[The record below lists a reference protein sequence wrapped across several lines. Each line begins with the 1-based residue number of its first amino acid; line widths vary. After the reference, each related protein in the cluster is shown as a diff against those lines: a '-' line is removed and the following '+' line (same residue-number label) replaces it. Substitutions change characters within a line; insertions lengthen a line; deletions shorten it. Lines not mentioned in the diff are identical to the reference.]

1 MLNDNYKNLFPNNLG
16 SNAYI
21 SDIAKKSHKNNEIQ
35 NEQNKKFKVYFP
47 KYDGKIYDPTINK
60 ALNILKQNEEQI
72 IKDIHKINNN
82 INLLKNETSMNN
94 VNYNIHD
101 LNKEKKKIEDKIK
114 ALEKEKSLFI
124 EKLEEI
130 KNRRNSMNY
139 QQEKELGIIEK
150 NKKLKL
156 KKFIDDLNNKEKNEI
171 IEEKIKKIQEDSKKL
186 QLKMKSDLEEV
197 INKKNFKMD
206 QLEKEKE
213 DKIKKYLNDMKEEEK
228 KYIKTRNQKAKEQL
242 LKLKELQLENNKEQK
257 NKKTMHLYKKIE
269 DKFLKDE
276 EDKVKIENKSRKEK
290 MKHIDL
296 NEFNELAKNF
306 DEMKSKQ
313 LYESKLKIK
322 KQREIWSQRYKLI
335 PEYVNP
341 LNKVIEEEKN
351 IMKKKEQEKILEM
364 QKLKDLQKQYKV
376 PKPLIVAKE
385 KTIDIVDQ
393 RKQKSKK
400 ILIKSSSYSDV
411 IRQKMMVKFNTT
423 KNKKEKGEEADTN
436 INKAKDI
443 INFKLPLICLKEK
456 YRKVN
461 KSFEKDKNNNQNH
474 ELSTDYLNQRRLIN
488 EKNRE
493 RKRNLGELSNLD
505 YSKTNDIRKL
515 IKENGLDENMLKMA
529 KSKLEILDEKKK
541 QKSLLLKLNGGI
553 ANKPDLGEEI
563 CDLMIDS
570 IQAKLSI
577 LQEIENLD
585 GNDNI
590 PILNDEQTEDQN
602 KK

>member
-94 VNYNIHD
+94 VNNIHD

-114 ALEKEKSLFI
+114 GLEKEKSLFI

-242 LKLKELQLENNKEQK
+242 LKLKELQLENNKQQK
-257 NKKTMHLYKKIE
+257 NKKTIHLYKEIE
-269 DKFLKDE
+269 DNYLKNE

-376 PKPLIVAKE
+376 PKPLIIAKE

-570 IQAKLSI
+570 IQARLSI
-577 LQEIENLD
+577 IQEIENLD

>member
-21 SDIAKKSHKNNEIQ
+21 SDIAKKSHKNNELQ

-94 VNYNIHD
+94 VNNIHD

-376 PKPLIVAKE
+376 PKPLIIAKE

-541 QKSLLLKLNGGI
+541 QKALLLKLNGGI

-570 IQAKLSI
+570 IQARLSI
-577 LQEIENLD
+577 IQEIENLD

>member
-94 VNYNIHD
+94 VNNIHD

-114 ALEKEKSLFI
+114 GLEKEKSLFI

-242 LKLKELQLENNKEQK
+242 LKLKELQLENNKQQK
-257 NKKTMHLYKKIE
+257 KQKTIHLYKEIE
-269 DKFLKDE
+269 DNYLKNE

-376 PKPLIVAKE
+376 PKPLIIAKE

>member
-1 MLNDNYKNLFPNNLG
+1 MLNENYKNLFPNNLG

-94 VNYNIHD
+94 VNNIHD

-114 ALEKEKSLFI
+114 VLEKEKSLFI

-242 LKLKELQLENNKEQK
+242 LKLKELQLENNKQQK
-257 NKKTMHLYKKIE
+257 NKKTIHLYKEIE
-269 DKFLKDE
+269 DNYLKNE

-376 PKPLIVAKE
+376 PKPIIIAKE

-570 IQAKLSI
+570 IQARLSI
-577 LQEIENLD
+577 IQEIENLD

>member
-21 SDIAKKSHKNNEIQ
+21 SDIAKKSHKNNELQ

-94 VNYNIHD
+94 VNNIHD

-242 LKLKELQLENNKEQK
+242 LKLKELQLENNKQQK
-257 NKKTMHLYKKIE
+257 NKKTIHLYKEIE
-269 DKFLKDE
+269 DNYLKNE

-376 PKPLIVAKE
+376 PKPLIIAKE

-541 QKSLLLKLNGGI
+541 QKALLLKLNGGI

>member
-94 VNYNIHD
+94 VNNIHD

-242 LKLKELQLENNKEQK
+242 LKLKEFQLENNKQQK
-257 NKKTMHLYKKIE
+257 NKKAMHLYKEIE
-269 DKFLKDE
+269 DNYLKNE

-376 PKPLIVAKE
+376 PKPLIIAKE

-570 IQAKLSI
+570 IQARLSI
-577 LQEIENLD
+577 IQEIENLD

>member
-94 VNYNIHD
+94 VNNIHD

-114 ALEKEKSLFI
+114 VLQKEKSLFI

-242 LKLKELQLENNKEQK
+242 LKLKELQLENNKQQK
-257 NKKTMHLYKKIE
+257 NKKTIHLYKEIE
-269 DKFLKDE
+269 DNYLKNE

-376 PKPLIVAKE
+376 PKPLIIAKE

-493 RKRNLGELSNLD
+493 KKRNMGELSNLD

-570 IQAKLSI
+570 IQARLSI
-577 LQEIENLD
+577 IQEIENLD

>member
-94 VNYNIHD
+94 VNNIHD

-242 LKLKELQLENNKEQK
+242 LKLKELQLENNKQQK
-257 NKKTMHLYKKIE
+257 KQKTIHLYKEIE
-269 DKFLKDE
+269 DNYLKNE

-376 PKPLIVAKE
+376 PKPLIIAKE

>member
-21 SDIAKKSHKNNEIQ
+21 SDIAKKSHRNNEIQ

-94 VNYNIHD
+94 VNNIHD

-150 NKKLKL
+150 NKKSKL

-242 LKLKELQLENNKEQK
+242 LKLKELQLENNKQQK
-257 NKKTMHLYKKIE
+257 KQKTIHLYKEIE
-269 DKFLKDE
+269 DNYLKNE

-376 PKPLIVAKE
+376 PKPLIISKE

-570 IQAKLSI
+570 IQARLSI
-577 LQEIENLD
+577 IQEIENLD

>member
-1 MLNDNYKNLFPNNLG
+1 MMNDNYKNLFPNNLG

-94 VNYNIHD
+94 VNNIHD

-242 LKLKELQLENNKEQK
+242 LKLKELQLENNKQQK
-257 NKKTMHLYKKIE
+257 NKKTIHLYKEIE
-269 DKFLKDE
+269 DNYLKNE

-376 PKPLIVAKE
+376 PKPIIIAKE

>member
-94 VNYNIHD
+94 VNNIHD

-130 KNRRNSMNY
+130 KNRKNSMNY

-242 LKLKELQLENNKEQK
+242 LKLKELQLENNKQQK
-257 NKKTMHLYKKIE
+257 KQKTIHLYKEIE
-269 DKFLKDE
+269 DNYLKNE

-376 PKPLIVAKE
+376 PKPLIIAKE

-570 IQAKLSI
+570 IQARLSI
-577 LQEIENLD
+577 IQEIENLD

>member
-21 SDIAKKSHKNNEIQ
+21 SDIAKKSHRNNEIQ

-94 VNYNIHD
+94 VNNIHD

-150 NKKLKL
+150 NKKSKL

-186 QLKMKSDLEEV
+186 QIKMKSDLEEV

-242 LKLKELQLENNKEQK
+242 LKLKELQLENNKQQK
-257 NKKTMHLYKKIE
+257 KQKTIHLYKEIE
-269 DKFLKDE
+269 ENYLKNE

-376 PKPLIVAKE
+376 PKPLIIAKE

-541 QKSLLLKLNGGI
+541 QKALLLKLNGGI

>member
-21 SDIAKKSHKNNEIQ
+21 SDIAKKSHKNNEIK

-94 VNYNIHD
+94 VNNIHD

-242 LKLKELQLENNKEQK
+242 LKLKELQLENNKQQK
-257 NKKTMHLYKKIE
+257 KQKTIHLYKEIE
-269 DKFLKDE
+269 DNYLKNE

-376 PKPLIVAKE
+376 PKPLIIAKE

-541 QKSLLLKLNGGI
+541 QKALLLKLNGGI

-570 IQAKLSI
+570 IQARLSI
-577 LQEIENLD
+577 IQEIENLD

>member
-94 VNYNIHD
+94 VNNIHD

-269 DKFLKDE
+269 DNYLKNE

-351 IMKKKEQEKILEM
+351 IMKKKEQEKILEK

-376 PKPLIVAKE
+376 PKPLIIAKE
-385 KTIDIVDQ
+385 KTIDIVAQ

-570 IQAKLSI
+570 IQARLSI
-577 LQEIENLD
+577 IQEIENLD

>member
-94 VNYNIHD
+94 VNNIHD

-269 DKFLKDE
+269 DNFLKNE

-376 PKPLIVAKE
+376 PKPLIIAKE

-570 IQAKLSI
+570 IQARLSI
-577 LQEIENLD
+577 IQEIENLD

>member
-21 SDIAKKSHKNNEIQ
+21 SDIAKKSHKNNELQ

-94 VNYNIHD
+94 VNNIHD

-242 LKLKELQLENNKEQK
+242 LKLKELQLENNKQQK
-257 NKKTMHLYKKIE
+257 KQKTIHLYKEIE
-269 DKFLKDE
+269 DNYLKNE

-376 PKPLIVAKE
+376 PKPIIIAKE

-423 KNKKEKGEEADTN
+423 KNKKEKDEEADTN

-541 QKSLLLKLNGGI
+541 QKALLLKLNGGI

-570 IQAKLSI
+570 IQARLSI
-577 LQEIENLD
+577 IQEIENLD

>member
-1 MLNDNYKNLFPNNLG
+1 MLSDNYKNLFPNNLG

-94 VNYNIHD
+94 VNNIHD

-269 DKFLKDE
+269 DTFLKNE

-376 PKPLIVAKE
+376 PKPLIIAKE

-570 IQAKLSI
+570 IQARLSI
-577 LQEIENLD
+577 IQEIENLD

>member
-94 VNYNIHD
+94 VNNIHD

-242 LKLKELQLENNKEQK
+242 LKLKELQLENNKQQK
-257 NKKTMHLYKKIE
+257 NKKTIHLYKEIE
-269 DKFLKDE
+269 DNFLKNE

-376 PKPLIVAKE
+376 PKPLIIAKE

-541 QKSLLLKLNGGI
+541 QKALLLKLNGGI

-570 IQAKLSI
+570 IQARLSI
-577 LQEIENLD
+577 IQEIENLD

>member
-21 SDIAKKSHKNNEIQ
+21 SDIAKKSHKNNELQ

-94 VNYNIHD
+94 VNNIHD

-242 LKLKELQLENNKEQK
+242 LKLKELQLENNKQQK
-257 NKKTMHLYKKIE
+257 NKKAMHLYKEIE
-269 DKFLKDE
+269 DNYLKNE

-376 PKPLIVAKE
+376 PKPLIIAKE

-570 IQAKLSI
+570 IQARLSI
-577 LQEIENLD
+577 IQEIENLD

>member
-94 VNYNIHD
+94 VNNIHD

-242 LKLKELQLENNKEQK
+242 LKLKELQLENNKQQK
-257 NKKTMHLYKKIE
+257 KQKKMHLYKEIE
-269 DKFLKDE
+269 DNYLKNE

-376 PKPLIVAKE
+376 PKPLIIAKE

-570 IQAKLSI
+570 IQARLSI
-577 LQEIENLD
+577 IQEIENLD

>member
-94 VNYNIHD
+94 VNNIHD

-242 LKLKELQLENNKEQK
+242 LKLKELQLENNKQQK
-257 NKKTMHLYKKIE
+257 KQKTIHLYKEIE
-269 DKFLKDE
+269 DNFLKNE

-376 PKPLIVAKE
+376 PKPLIIAKE

-570 IQAKLSI
+570 IQARLSI
-577 LQEIENLD
+577 IQEIENLD

>member
-94 VNYNIHD
+94 VNNIHD

-114 ALEKEKSLFI
+114 VLEKEKSLFI

-242 LKLKELQLENNKEQK
+242 LKLKELQLENNKQQK
-257 NKKTMHLYKKIE
+257 NKKTIHLYKEIE
-269 DKFLKDE
+269 DNYLKNE

-376 PKPLIVAKE
+376 PKPLIIAKE

-570 IQAKLSI
+570 IQARLSI
-577 LQEIENLD
+577 IQEIENLD

>member
-94 VNYNIHD
+94 VNNIHD

-269 DKFLKDE
+269 DTFLKNE

-376 PKPLIVAKE
+376 PKPLIIAKE

-570 IQAKLSI
+570 IQARLSI
-577 LQEIENLD
+577 IQEIENLD

-590 PILNDEQTEDQN
+590 PILNYEQTEDQN

>member
-94 VNYNIHD
+94 VNNIHD

-242 LKLKELQLENNKEQK
+242 LKLKELQLENNKQQK
-257 NKKTMHLYKKIE
+257 KQKTIHLYKEIE
-269 DKFLKDE
+269 DNYLKNE

-376 PKPLIVAKE
+376 PKPLIIAKE

-570 IQAKLSI
+570 IQARLSI
-577 LQEIENLD
+577 IQEIENLD

-590 PILNDEQTEDQN
+590 PILNDEQTEDQY

>member
-94 VNYNIHD
+94 VNNIHD

-242 LKLKELQLENNKEQK
+242 LKLKELQLENNKQQK
-257 NKKTMHLYKKIE
+257 NKKTIHLYKEIE
-269 DKFLKDE
+269 DNYLKNE

-351 IMKKKEQEKILEM
+351 IMKKKEQEKILEK

-376 PKPLIVAKE
+376 PKPLIIAKE

>member
-1 MLNDNYKNLFPNNLG
+1 MNDNYKNLFPNNLG

-21 SDIAKKSHKNNEIQ
+21 SDISKKSHKNNEIQ

-94 VNYNIHD
+94 VNNIHD

-242 LKLKELQLENNKEQK
+242 LKLKELQLENNKQQK
-257 NKKTMHLYKKIE
+257 NKKVMHLYKEIE
-269 DKFLKDE
+269 DNYLKNE

-376 PKPLIVAKE
+376 PKPLIIAKE

-541 QKSLLLKLNGGI
+541 QKALLLKLNGGI

-570 IQAKLSI
+570 IQARLSI
-577 LQEIENLD
+577 IQEIENLD

>member
-94 VNYNIHD
+94 VNNIHD

-376 PKPLIVAKE
+376 PKPLIIAKE

-541 QKSLLLKLNGGI
+541 QKALLLKLNGGI

-570 IQAKLSI
+570 IQARLSI
-577 LQEIENLD
+577 IQEIENLD

>member
-94 VNYNIHD
+94 VNNIHD

-242 LKLKELQLENNKEQK
+242 LKLKESQLENNKQQK
-257 NKKTMHLYKKIE
+257 NTKTIHLYKKIE

-376 PKPLIVAKE
+376 PKPLIIAKE

-570 IQAKLSI
+570 IQARLSI
-577 LQEIENLD
+577 IQEIENLD

>member
-1 MLNDNYKNLFPNNLG
+1 MLNENYKNLFPNNLG

-60 ALNILKQNEEQI
+60 ALNILKKNEEQI

-94 VNYNIHD
+94 VNNIHD

-242 LKLKELQLENNKEQK
+242 LKLKELQLENNKQQK
-257 NKKTMHLYKKIE
+257 NKKAMHLYKEIE
-269 DKFLKDE
+269 DNYLKNE

-376 PKPLIVAKE
+376 PKPLIIAKE

-570 IQAKLSI
+570 IQARLSI
-577 LQEIENLD
+577 IQEIENLD

>member
-94 VNYNIHD
+94 VNNIHD

-242 LKLKELQLENNKEQK
+242 LKLKELQLENNKQQK
-257 NKKTMHLYKKIE
+257 KQKTIHLYKEIE
-269 DKFLKDE
+269 DNYLKNE

-376 PKPLIVAKE
+376 PKPLIIAKE

-505 YSKTNDIRKL
+505 YSKTKDIRKL

-570 IQAKLSI
+570 IQARLSI
-577 LQEIENLD
+577 IQEIENLD

>member
-94 VNYNIHD
+94 VNNIHD

-124 EKLEEI
+124 EKLDEI

-242 LKLKELQLENNKEQK
+242 LKLKELQLENNKQQK
-257 NKKTMHLYKKIE
+257 NKKTIHLYKEIE
-269 DKFLKDE
+269 DNFLKNE

-376 PKPLIVAKE
+376 PKPLIIAKE

-570 IQAKLSI
+570 IQARLSI
-577 LQEIENLD
+577 IQEIENLD

>member
-21 SDIAKKSHKNNEIQ
+21 SDIAKKSHKNNELQ

-94 VNYNIHD
+94 VNNIHD

-242 LKLKELQLENNKEQK
+242 LKLKELQLENNKQQK
-257 NKKTMHLYKKIE
+257 SKKIIHLYKEIE
-269 DKFLKDE
+269 DNYLKNE

-376 PKPLIVAKE
+376 PKPLIIAKE

-436 INKAKDI
+436 INKPKDI

-570 IQAKLSI
+570 IQARLSI
-577 LQEIENLD
+577 IQEIENLD

>member
-21 SDIAKKSHKNNEIQ
+21 SDIAKKSHKNNELQ

-94 VNYNIHD
+94 VNNIHD

-156 KKFIDDLNNKEKNEI
+156 KKFIDDLNNKEKNDI

-269 DKFLKDE
+269 DTFLKNE

-376 PKPLIVAKE
+376 PKPLIIAKE

-570 IQAKLSI
+570 IQARLSI
-577 LQEIENLD
+577 IQEIENLD

>member
-21 SDIAKKSHKNNEIQ
+21 SDIAKKSHKNNELQ

-94 VNYNIHD
+94 VNNIHD

-206 QLEKEKE
+206 QLEKEKD

-242 LKLKELQLENNKEQK
+242 LKLKELQLENNKQQK
-257 NKKTMHLYKKIE
+257 NTKTIHLYKKIE
-269 DKFLKDE
+269 DNYLKNE

-376 PKPLIVAKE
+376 PKPLIIAKE

-570 IQAKLSI
+570 IQARLSI
-577 LQEIENLD
+577 IQEIENLD

>member
-1 MLNDNYKNLFPNNLG
+1 MLNDNYTNLLPNNLG

-21 SDIAKKSHKNNEIQ
+21 SDIAKKSHKNNELQ

-94 VNYNIHD
+94 VNNIHD

-242 LKLKELQLENNKEQK
+242 LKLKELQLEKNKEKK
-257 NKKTMHLYKKIE
+257 NKKTIHLYKEIE
-269 DKFLKDE
+269 DNYLKNE

-376 PKPLIVAKE
+376 PKPLIIAKE

-423 KNKKEKGEEADTN
+423 KKKKEKGEEADTN

-541 QKSLLLKLNGGI
+541 QKALLLKLNGGI

-570 IQAKLSI
+570 IQARLSI
-577 LQEIENLD
+577 IQEIENLD

>member
-1 MLNDNYKNLFPNNLG
+1 MMNDNYKNLFPNNLG

-21 SDIAKKSHKNNEIQ
+21 SDIAKKSHKNNELQ

-94 VNYNIHD
+94 VNNIHD

-156 KKFIDDLNNKEKNEI
+156 KKFIDDLSNKEKNEI

-242 LKLKELQLENNKEQK
+242 LKLKELQLENNKQQK
-257 NKKTMHLYKKIE
+257 KQKTIHLYKEIE
-269 DKFLKDE
+269 DNYLKNE

-376 PKPLIVAKE
+376 PKPIIIAKE

-541 QKSLLLKLNGGI
+541 QKALLLKLNGGI

-570 IQAKLSI
+570 IQARLSI
-577 LQEIENLD
+577 IQEIENLD

>member
-94 VNYNIHD
+94 VNNIHD

-130 KNRRNSMNY
+130 KKRRNSMNY

-242 LKLKELQLENNKEQK
+242 LKLKELQLENNKQQK
-257 NKKTMHLYKKIE
+257 KQKTIHLYKEIE
-269 DKFLKDE
+269 DNYLKNE

-376 PKPLIVAKE
+376 PKPLIIAKE

-570 IQAKLSI
+570 IQARLSI
-577 LQEIENLD
+577 IQEIENLD